1 MSKQVSFVSVSMA
14 VVAILA
20 PSSSFAATVYD
31 NFTSADATVSI
42 NDYSFTGLFRSD
54 VNQSI
59 DGIGARVSAP
69 VDGNLKFVLF
79 DLGNGSTPQ
88 STGSLVFSQVKHF
101 LADATYN
108 YKVSDPFSF
117 SFVANEWYA
126 VGAISDAGFSI
137 SYDFATTVTPGAGYT
152 AYANNNVN
160 FKNFTD
166 PSDNFGFGCC
176 NMHYQLY
183 SESGNVPEPASL
195 ALLSLGLF
203 GLGFSR
209 RKKA

>member
-31 NFTSADATVSI
+31 NFTSADSTVGI
-42 NDYSFTGLFRSD
+42 NDYSYTGVFRSD
-54 VNQSI
+54 INQSI
-59 DGIGARVSAP
+59 GGIGARVSAP

-79 DLGNGSTPQ
+79 DLGNGGTPQ
-88 STGSLVFSQVKHF
+88 SSGSLVFSQVKHF
-101 LADATYN
+101 LADATYD

-126 VGAISDAGFSI
+126 VGAIADADFSI
-137 SYDFATTVTPGAGYT
+137 SYDFANAVTPGAGYT
-152 AYANNNVN
+152 AYANQNVN

-166 PSDNFGFGCC
+166 PSNNFGFGCC
-176 NMHYQLY
+176 NIHYQLY
-183 SESGNVPEPASL
+183 SGNVPEPASL
-195 ALLSLGLF
+195 ALLGLGLF

-209 RKKA
+209 RKKG